1 MSERLLPIVVDLGKK
16 KGKQIQQLKRGQ
28 GQLVS
33 EVQEALAE
41 IKDGLG
47 AQAASK
53 ELVPVVVIYKKK
65 LKGGGRLRLPFF

>member
-28 GQLVS
+28 EQLVS
-33 EVQEALAE
+33 EMQEALAE

>member
-28 GQLVS
+28 EQLVS
-33 EVQEALAE
+33 EMQEALAE
-41 IKDGLG
+41 IKDDLG

>member
-16 KGKQIQQLKRGQ
+16 KGKQIEQLKRGQ

-53 ELVPVVVIYKKK
+53 ELVPVVVVYRKK